1 MGAYGAGR
9 CDNTMGTINRDDV
22 RHVARLARLAL
33 PEERLAPLTSQLESI
48 LDYVSHLQSI
58 DTSGVPPT
66 TRAVEVVNVTRADQV
81 EPTTVRDELL
91 NQVPQREGDL
101 LVVPR
106 ILAE

>member
-9 CDNTMGTINRDDV
+9 CDNAVGTINRDDV

-33 PEERLAPLTSQLESI
+33 PEESIAPLTSQLESI

-58 DTSGVPPT
+58 DTSGVPLT

>member
-1 MGAYGAGR
+1 MVQGYCEDAMGS
-9 CDNTMGTINRDDV
+9 ISRDDV

-33 PEERLAPLTSQLESI
+33 PEERIATITSQLEPI

-58 DTSGVPPT
+58 DTNGVPPT
-66 TRAVEVVNVTRADQV
+66 TRAVEVVNVTRGDQV
-81 EPTTVRDELL
+81 QAGTVRDELL
-91 NQVPQREGDL
+91 DQAPQREGDL

>member
-1 MGAYGAGR
+1 M
-9 CDNTMGTINRDDV
+9 NSINKDDV

-33 PEERLAPLTSQLESI
+33 PEERIATITGQLGSI
-48 LDYVSHLQSI
+48 LEYVSHLQSI
-58 DTSGVPPT
+58 DTADVPPT

-81 EPTTVRDELL
+81 QPTTVRDELL
-91 NQVPQREGDL
+91 SQAPQREGDL

>member
-1 MGAYGAGR
+1 MGS
-9 CDNTMGTINRDDV
+9 INRDDV

-33 PEERLAPLTSQLESI
+33 PEERIATITGQLESI

-81 EPTTVRDELL
+81 KSAAVRDGLL
-91 NQVPQREGDL
+91 DQAPQREGDL

>member
-1 MGAYGAGR
+1 
-9 CDNTMGTINRDDV
+9 MGTINRDDV

-33 PEERLAPLTSQLESI
+33 PEERIATITGQLESI

-58 DTSGVPPT
+58 DTTDVPPT
-66 TRAVEVVNVTRADQV
+66 TRAVEVVNVMRADQ
-81 EPTTVRDELL
+81 PQATAVRDELL
-91 NQVPQREGDL
+91 NQAPQREGDL

>member
-1 MGAYGAGR
+1 MDR
-9 CDNTMGTINRDDV
+9 IDRDDV

-33 PEERLAPLTSQLESI
+33 PEEHVATITGQLESI

-58 DTSGVPPT
+58 DTTGVPPT

-81 EPTTVRDELL
+81 NPATVREDLL
-91 NQVPQREGDL
+91 DQAPQREGAL

>member
-1 MGAYGAGR
+1 MGS
-9 CDNTMGTINRDDV
+9 INREDV

-33 PEERLAPLTSQLESI
+33 PEEHVPTITGQLESI

-58 DTSGVPPT
+58 DTTGVPPT

-81 EPTTVRDELL
+81 QPTAVRDGLL
-91 NQVPQREGDL
+91 DQAPQREGDL

>member
-1 MGAYGAGR
+1 
-9 CDNTMGTINRDDV
+9 MGTINRDDV

-33 PEERLAPLTSQLESI
+33 PEERIATITGQLESI

-58 DTSGVPPT
+58 DTTDVPPT
-66 TRAVEVVNVTRADQV
+66 TRAVEVVNVMRADQAQA
-81 EPTTVRDELL
+81 TAVRDELL
-91 NQVPQREGDL
+91 NQAPQREGDL

>member
-9 CDNTMGTINRDDV
+9 CDNAMGAINRDDV

-33 PEERLAPLTSQLESI
+33 PEERIAPLTSQLESI
-48 LDYVSHLQSI
+48 LGYVSHLQSI

-66 TRAVEVVNVTRADQV
+66 TRAVEVVNVARADQV
-81 EPTTVRDELL
+81 QPTAVRDDLL
-91 NQVPQREGDL
+91 NQAPQREGAL